1 VTTTTTSIDTTTT
14 ATTVATTLTPT
25 TTAAPTTTIA
35 AGSPSPINGL
45 PVPDPALLNRR
56 VLAVKIDNHRLARPQ
71 SGIQTADAVYEL
83 MVEGI
88 TRFILLFQQSDTEY
102 VGPIRSTRPTDGE
115 LLDPLDATFAISG
128 GQAWV
133 REGVAE
139 HGVHII
145 GETRPAMFRVDTR
158 SAPHNLYG
166 DTNLLRAEADRRG
179 FPDVPPVAPLWTF
192 ADLPPGSPATVVDV
206 DFGPGDLV
214 TWTYDGTSYL
224 RSSADGPFQWE
235 DEAGQTG
242 PVAADVLVVM
252 MAEAYTATPPGSG
265 KPVPAMHTVGS
276 GEAMV
281 FAGGQVVE
289 GTWARDTADVPFTLT
304 AADGSPLT
312 VPPGREWISIVP
324 DTRTVDFRP

>member
-1 VTTTTTSIDTTTT
+1 
-14 ATTVATTLTPT
+14 VAV
-25 TTAAPTTTIA
+25 A
-35 AGSPSPINGL
+35 
-45 PVPDPALLNRR
+45 DPALLNRR
-56 VLAVKIDNHRLARPQ
+56 VLAVKIDNHNLARPQ

-88 TRFILLFQQSDTEY
+88 TRFILLFQQSDTTY

-133 REGVAE
+133 REGVMA

-145 GETRPAMFRVDTR
+145 GDTRPAMFRVDSR

-166 DTNLLRAEADRRG
+166 DTTLLRAEADRREY
-179 FPDVPPVAPLWTF
+179 PDDPPLVPLWSF
-192 ADLPPGSPATVVDV
+192 GALPAGSPATVIDV

-224 RSSADGPFQWE
+224 RSSGEDPFDWE
-235 DEAGQTG
+235 DENGETGQ
-242 PVAADVLVVM
+242 VSVDVLVVM

-265 KPVPAMHTVGS
+265 RPVPAMHTVGS
-276 GEAMV
+276 GQAMV

-289 GTWARDTADVPFTLT
+289 GTWSRDSAEVPFTLT
-304 AADGSPLT
+304 TADGAPIT

-324 DTRTVDFRP
+324 DTRQVEFTP